1 MNLAVINSVNGVP
14 IRLTDERWWDHILD
28 KRPYLNRYYDQV
40 LEAVENPLVVLRG
53 YKGTLIGV
61 LPLGRKQ
68 YLHVVY
74 KELSRDDGFIITAT
88 IESEY
93 NKGLVIWRADQH

>member
-1 MNLAVINSVNGVP
+1 MNLAVVNSVNGVP
-14 IRLTDERWWDHILD
+14 IRLTDERWWDHILE
-28 KRPYLNRYYDQV
+28 KRPYLNRYYDEV
-40 LEAVENPLVVLRG
+40 LEAVEQPLVVLRG

-61 LPLGRKQ
+61 LPVGRKQ

-93 NKGLVIWRADQH
+93 NKGLAIWRADQH

>member
-1 MNLAVINSVNGVP
+1 MNLAVVHSVNGVP
-14 IRLTDERWWDHILD
+14 IRLTDERWWDHILE
-28 KRPYLNRYYDQV
+28 KRPYLKPYYDEV
-40 LEAVENPLVVLRG
+40 LAAVEKPLVVLRG

-61 LPLGRKQ
+61 LPVGRKQ

-93 NKGLVIWRADQH
+93 NKGLVIWRSDEH

>member
-1 MNLAVINSVNGVP
+1 MNLAIVNSVNGAP

-61 LPLGRKQ
+61 LSVGRKQ

-74 KELSRDDGFIITAT
+74 KELSSDDGFIITAT
-88 IESEY
+88 MESDY
-93 NKGLVIWRADQH
+93 NRNLVIWRADRN